1 MANILTRD
9 TSEPEIV
16 TEERAA
22 EEADSLRVGEELLA
36 AQDQLRA
43 GKYRDAQE
51 LEKAYIELQSKLGE
65 KQPESEPEA
74 QEEQAPSTAE
84 LLRKYLDGDNDA
96 LEGLSVEDMAEL
108 FRQQQPEQQPKDVDL
123 SDDQVNTIFDS
134 VGGEQ
139 NYQSLMQ
146 WASQNLDKAQI
157 AAYDS
162 AVDSAN
168 MAAINLALRGLIS
181 AYQDANGV
189 EGQTIQGKASPN
201 KANSYRSHAELIA
214 AMSDPRYETDPA
226 YRMDV
231 MSKLE
236 MSPELQF

>member
-9 TSEPEIV
+9 TSEPEFV

-36 AQDQLRA
+36 AQDQLLA

-65 KQPESEPEA
+65 QQPESEPEV
-74 QEEQAPSTAE
+74 QEEQTLSTAE
-84 LLRKYLDGDNDA
+84 LLSKYLDGDKDA

-108 FRQQQPEQQPKDVDL
+108 FRQQQPEQQPEDVDL

-134 VGGEQ
+134 VGGEE

-189 EGQTIQGKASPN
+189 EGQTIQGKASSN
-201 KANSYRSHAELIA
+201 KAAGYRSHAELIA

-226 YRMDV
+226 YRNDV
-231 MSKLE
+231 MNKLE